1 MPRLCQVS
9 FNFWFIS
16 NPIKSPHMSSH
27 HWPNALTI
35 HQKVKAKNPNLKD
48 VRLAM
53 HKQSFMM
60 LKPGKEGW
68 KP

>member
-1 MPRLCQVS
+1 
-9 FNFWFIS
+9 
-16 NPIKSPHMSSH
+16 MSSH